1 MRRGGAPPAIPQPD
15 SADGRTIH
23 VARKKPINVGIVGLG
38 RAGMNMHVGELT
50 RPERKS
56 KFNIVAGCDPLVD
69 RLDTL
74 QDKFPQ
80 ACGYKTIQ
88 ELLADPEV
96 ELVSIASRSLE
107 HVPHAL
113 LALKAGK
120 HVFLEKPI
128 AVTFNEAKKL
138 KPAASRAKG
147 KLFIRHNRRFEPGFV
162 HIQSIID
169 SGILGKVHLI
179 KLRRNQFQRRDDWQ
193 TLIDCGGGQAL
204 NWGPHLIDHALR
216 FLGGSYKDLWADL
229 KSIAC
234 AGDAEDH
241 LKLLLRGK
249 TGCVVDIEISGAA
262 ALSEPIYL
270 VHGSK
275 GSLTSDEKTIH
286 LRYLDPKKK
295 LKPRRAKS
303 GTPRAGFGSP
313 DDLTWIEKTI
323 QVAPK
328 PKCDTSSI
336 WDHLYDALRN
346 GKPFPIKFDEALEV
360 MRVIEQMKRG
370 TPFVGVTS
378 QSGRKSASTR
388 GRKKR

>member
-1 MRRGGAPPAIPQPD
+1 M
-15 SADGRTIH
+15 
-23 VARKKPINVGIVGLG
+23 ARKKPINVGIVGLG

-50 RPERKS
+50 RPGRKS
-56 KFNIVAGCDPLVD
+56 KFNIVAACDPIAE
-69 RLDTL
+69 RIESL

-80 ACGYKTIQ
+80 AHGYETIQ
-88 ELLADPEV
+88 QLVADPEV

-107 HVPHAL
+107 HVPHAQ
-113 LALKAGK
+113 LALRAGK

-128 AVTFNEAKKL
+128 AVTYNEAKKL

-147 KLFIRHNRRFEPGFV
+147 KLFIRHNRRFEPAFV

-169 SGILGKVHLI
+169 SGLLGKVHLI

-216 FLGGSYKDLWADL
+216 FLGGSYEDLWADL

-241 LKLLLRGK
+241 LKLLMRGP
-249 TGCVVDIEISGAA
+249 TGCVVDVEISGAA
-262 ALSEPIYL
+262 SLSEPVYL

-275 GSLTSDEKTIH
+275 GSLTSDEQIIH

-303 GTPRAGFGSP
+303 GTPKAGISSH
-313 DDLTWIEKTI
+313 DDLKWIDKTI

-328 PKCDTSSI
+328 HKCDTASI

-346 GKPFPIKFDEALEV
+346 GTTFPIKLDEALEV
-360 MRVIEQMKRG
+360 MRVIERIKRG
-370 TPFVGVTS
+370 TPFVGVTAPT
-378 QSGRKSASTR
+378 GRQSASPKR
-388 GRKKR
+388 GKKR